1 MKMWITGLAVIAL
14 VAAVGISA
22 HKRGQA
28 GGTRDAEDLTFAVR
42 RGPLVISLTESG
54 TIQAQEKIVIKNE
67 ISGRTTI
74 LSIIDEGTMV
84 KEGDLLVELDSS
96 ELEEQ
101 LFAQQIK
108 VQNADAVFVKSR
120 EDLAITKNQAASDT
134 EKAENTLRFAE
145 QDLEKYIKGE
155 YPQQLREAEVR
166 ITLAEEDLQRA
177 EETLKWSRVLFEQK
191 LISQTERQADELAAK
206 KAALDLEL
214 ARSQMDLLKEHTN
227 KRELAQLKS
236 DAKQASM
243 SLERV
248 QRKAKANILQAEA
261 DFAAKEAEFKRQTDK
276 LAEIKEEI
284 TMARVLAPSDGL
296 VVYATSTQRRHHHMA
311 SNEPLAPGREVRE
324 QEPLIHLP
332 DTRKMMA
339 GIKVHESHV
348 KKVTVGMPAHIT
360 VDALPNTNFV
370 GYVHHIAPLPDPSS
384 FWSNPDLKIYDTD
397 VYIEDGSEGLRNGM
411 TCEVEVIAETHEN
424 ALYIPIQSVVRLDGK
439 PTAYAVDE
447 KQVVTP
453 RTISVGADNNRMVH
467 VLGGLEEGELVLLTP
482 PLRDSER
489 ETPPLNRKPKT
500 LDRKPSVPD
509 REPTPAAK
517 EAARPSQRPQKVNQG
532 ERKRKQQ

>member
-1 MKMWITGLAVIAL
+1 MTDPSPTPPSRQKLWITSLTLIAIVAVVAVIAHRQ
-14 VAAVGISA
+14 GTS
-22 HKRGQA
+22 
-28 GGTRDAEDLTFAVR
+28 GGSEDAENLTFAVR

-54 TIQAQEKIVIKNE
+54 TIQAQDKIVIKNE

-84 KEGDLLVELDSS
+84 KKGDLLIELDSS
-96 ELEEQ
+96 ELEDQ
-101 LFAQQIK
+101 LFSQQIM
-108 VQNADAVFVKSR
+108 VQNAEAAFVKAR

-134 EKAENTLRFAE
+134 EQADNTLRFAE

-155 YPQQLREAEVR
+155 YPQQLREAEVL

-177 EETLKWSRVLFEQK
+177 EEKQKWSRVLFEQQ

-214 ARSQMDLLKEHTN
+214 ARSKMDLLKEHTN

-236 DAKQASM
+236 DAKQATM

-248 QRKAKANILQAEA
+248 ERKAKANILQAEA
-261 DFAAKEAEFKRQTDK
+261 NFAAKEAEFNRQRDK

-284 TMARVLAPSDGL
+284 TMTRVLAPSDGL
-296 VVYATSTQRRHHHMA
+296 VVYATSAQRSRHHHGS
-311 SNEPLAPGREVRE
+311 SNEPLEPGRDVRE

-339 GIKVHESHV
+339 GIKVHESHI
-348 KKVTVGMPAHIT
+348 KKITVDMPARIT
-360 VDALPNTNFV
+360 VDALPNVSFV
-370 GYVHHIAPLPDPSS
+370 GYIHHIAPLPDPSS

-397 VYIEDGSEGLRNGM
+397 VYIADGAEGLRNGM
-411 TCEVEVIAETHEN
+411 TCEVEIIAETHKD
-424 ALYIPIQSVVRLDGK
+424 ALYVPIQSVIRLEGK
-439 PTAYAVDE
+439 PTAYVVND

-453 RTISVGADNNRMVH
+453 RTIVVGSDNNRMVH
-467 VLGGLEEGELVLLTP
+467 VLEGMEEGELVLLTP

-489 ETPPLNRKPKT
+489 ETP
-500 LDRKPSVPD
+500 VI
-509 REPTPAAK
+509 EPQPAASPG
-517 EAARPSQRPQKVNQG
+517 ATRSPQRPQKEKQG
-532 ERKRKQQ
+532 DRKRKQQ